1 MSNAPNP
8 TSQPVAASP
17 SASTSAGT
25 LAPALVPQLSARSAD
40 VAASHASAVQLMFD
54 RISPT
59 YDLLN
64 RLLSFGIDRRWRVRA
79 LRELARDLP
88 DGAIVDL
95 CAGTLDLSVAIRARW
110 PARPLL
116 SLDFARDMLIAGRP
130 KLPGATCVVAD
141 ALHLPIKDGS
151 LAGLICGFGVR
162 NLSDPRAG
170 LAEMARVLKP
180 GGVCVVLE
188 FFRPESLATKLFH
201 AVYGGV
207 LLPLVGRVVSGDGQA
222 YAYLSRS
229 MQGFMSRT
237 ELEQALRELGFE
249 QVQGW
254 NLSFGVASIIRG
266 VRGPATTHDL
276 RSAT

>member
-1 MSNAPNP
+1 
-8 TSQPVAASP
+8 V
-17 SASTSAGT
+17 
-25 LAPALVPQLSARSAD
+25 
-40 VAASHASAVQLMFD
+40 SHASAVQLMFD

-64 RLLSFGIDRRWRVRA
+64 RLLSFGIDRRWRARA

-88 DGAIVDL
+88 QGAIADL

-110 PARPLL
+110 AERPLL

-141 ALHLPIKDGS
+141 ALHLPIKGGS

-207 LLPLVGRVVSGDGQA
+207 LLPLVGRVVSGDAQA

-229 MQGFMSRT
+229 MQGFMSRS

-249 QVQGW
+249 HVQGQ
-254 NLSFGVASIIRG
+254 NLSLGVAAIVRG
-266 VRGPATTHDL
+266 VRGSASVRGVQGPAG
-276 RSAT
+276 SAP